1 MKQTFTLN
9 QCVRMLFGETTP
21 EETFMLNEIIAN
33 NAILESQV
41 SELRQG
47 FEALNFQSFEPTDSV
62 VNNVLRYNR
71 DSTLEFS
78 A

>member
-47 FEALNFQSFEPTDSV
+47 FEALNF
-62 VNNVLRYNR
+62 
-71 DSTLEFS
+71 
-78 A
+78 